1 MTQKSIL
8 LIALGIFI
16 CLVCIQV
23 LIRSKHP
30 VKKTIF
36 NILIGIFSLI
46 AVNISSTFTGVF
58 IPVSLLSLGVAAV
71 LGLPGVT
78 MILMLNM
85 IL

>member
-8 LIALGIFI
+8 LISLGIFI
-16 CLVCIQV
+16 CLVFIQV

-30 VKKTIF
+30 IKKTIL

-58 IPVSLLSLGVAAV
+58 IPVSLLSIGVAAI

-78 MILMLNM
+78 TILILNM